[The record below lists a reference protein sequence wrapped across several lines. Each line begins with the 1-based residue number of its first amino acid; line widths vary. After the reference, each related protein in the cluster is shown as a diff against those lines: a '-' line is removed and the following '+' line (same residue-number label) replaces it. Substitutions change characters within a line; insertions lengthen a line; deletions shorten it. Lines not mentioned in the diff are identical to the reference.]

1 MILKRK
7 NCLSTVQLLNSL
19 FKLSALKIEKKNT
32 FKKKRH
38 TQFNETELK
47 KKYKPILPKKN
58 PFRLIYLLFSSLT
71 YLEI

>member
-47 KKYKPILPKKN
+47 RNINQFSRKKN

-71 YLEI
+71 

>member
-1 MILKRK
+1 MILKGK
-7 NCLSTVQLLNSL
+7 KLPLYSSELLNSL

-47 KKYKPILPKKN
+47 KKYKPILPKKKTCLTIA
-58 PFRLIYLLFSSLT
+58 FTLL
-71 YLEI
+71 